1 MRLLGVAVLGLVAF
15 PLMSLKQAEP
25 ATPMVVPYPPPMDRP
40 ARLPRLV
47 VPEVPSLGA
56 EPEVA
61 VVRRKV
67 KVTACSP
74 KDSKIDEAYYAKN
87 GYEGATYNIAAHYGT
102 FPKGTLIRVPGY
114 MEKSYPG
121 KFWTVDSAG
130 GPIIRRAASRG
141 VAQIDVK
148 FKGVDAV
155 VKWGV
160 QHLVVEVIT
169 PAAMRRWQAEH
180 VAWEAQR
187 DAWAEAV
194 QQRAAIVAENY
205 RRGYGDLGSLPEVP
219 DRH

>member
-1 MRLLGVAVLGLVAF
+1 MRVLGAVTLGLIVI
-15 PLMSLKQAEP
+15 PLMSLKQVPE
-25 ATPMVVPYPPPMDRP
+25 VVVMAPYPPPVEVAP
-40 ARLPRLV
+40 RLPALA
-47 VPEVPSLGA
+47 VPAMPAAVGA

-74 KDSKIDEAYYAKN
+74 KDSKIDEAYYDKN
-87 GYEGATYNIAAHYGT
+87 GYEGAAYNIAAHYGT

-141 VAQIDVK
+141 VTQIDVK

-160 QHLVVEVIT
+160 QHLVVEVVT
-169 PAAMRRWQAEH
+169 PAAMRRWQDEH
-180 VAWEAQR
+180 AAWTERRAAWAAAAQR
-187 DAWAEAV
+187 
-194 QQRAAIVAENY
+194 RADVIAENY
-205 RRGYGDLGSLPEVP
+205 RRGYGDLSDLPEVP
-219 DRH
+219 NSY